1 VQTVITGGANNKTGP
16 KAQSPK
22 RKIKTEKEK
31 KKKGGNII
39 LYYICVNQSL
49 NCRY

>member
-31 KKKGGNII
+31 KKRVEI
-39 LYYICVNQSL
+39 LYYIIYVL
-49 NCRY
+49 IRV